1 MNRRSLRKSILGS
14 FVTLILIAAATPGMA
29 QEGAEQE
36 TRKTPAMREKVY
48 SKLAEAQACA
58 EAKDPQCARRLLD
71 QVRAMTDL
79 NSYEMAQMWNFY
91 AFIYFELDNMP
102 EAIRAYENVLKQ
114 PDLPLGLET
123 STVFTLAQ
131 LYATEDQYQKSI
143 NMLNR
148 WFKTAVNPSPDAYI
162 LLAQNYY
169 QLEQYQRGIE
179 PAEKAISLARSQG
192 KSVRENWY
200 MLLNVLYYQLENY
213 RKVREVLEI
222 LATSWPKKDYFSQL
236 AAVYGELELESRQMA
251 IYEAAHAAGWLDRG
265 GDLVRL
271 AQLMMQAEVPY
282 KAAKILEKGLNDGI
296 IDSTATN
303 WRMLSQAWT
312 LAQED
317 EKAVPSLRRAASM
330 SNDGVLD
337 VRLAQAYLNLD
348 SYSNCVE
355 AARAALNKGN
365 LRRSDTA
372 QIILGMCLYEQKQ
385 YGPAKTAFRAAGKDS
400 RSRKTSSSWVQ
411 FIDNEMDRQRQ
422 LREAMAP
429 PKAKAK
435 TKTASIASS

>member
-1 MNRRSLRKSILGS
+1 MNGKSLKGNILGA
-14 FVTLILIAAATPGMA
+14 FVALVAIGVVMPSWA
-29 QEGAEQE
+29 QEGAQQE

-48 SKLAEAQACA
+48 SKLAEAQTCA
-58 EAKDPQCARRLLD
+58 EAKDTQCSRRLLD

-79 NSYEMAQMWNFY
+79 NSYETAQMWNFY
-91 AFIYFELDNMP
+91 AFIYFELGNIP
-102 EAIRAYENVLKQ
+102 EAVRAYENVLRQ
-114 PDLPLGLET
+114 PDLPLGLEN
-123 STVFTLAQ
+123 STIFTLAQ

-143 NMLNR
+143 DMLNR
-148 WFKTAVNPSPDAYI
+148 WFRTAVNPSPDAYI

-213 RKVREVLEI
+213 RKVREILEI
-222 LATSWPKKDYFSQL
+222 LATNWPKKDYFSQL
-236 AAVYGELELESRQMA
+236 AAVYGELEMESRQMA

-282 KAAKILEKGLNDGI
+282 KAAKILEKGLNDGV

-303 WRMLSQAWT
+303 WRMLSQAWS

-317 EKAVPSLRRAASM
+317 EKAIPSLRRAATM
-330 SNDGVLD
+330 SNDGILD
-337 VRLAQAYLNLD
+337 VRLAQSYLNLD
-348 SYSNCVE
+348 RYPQCVE
-355 AARAALNKGN
+355 AARAGLNKGN
-365 LRRSDTA
+365 LRRRDTA
-372 QIILGMCLYEQKQ
+372 QIILGMCLAEQKQ
-385 YGPAKTAFRAAGKDS
+385 YGPAKTAFREAAKDS
-400 RSRKTSSSWVQ
+400 RSRRAANNWIQ
-411 FIDNEMDRQRQ
+411 FIDSELDRERQ

-429 PKAKAK
+429 VR
-435 TKTASIASS
+435 TAGT